1 MARIVRIA
9 TTSLATLEDFSPP
22 YNLSH
27 PDPRATFERG
37 LSLID
42 AAGAQRA
49 DIVCLPETFMASGL
63 PASRIAELAE
73 PADGPSF
80 QALSERAKRFGIH
93 VVAGM
98 FVRTASGVENIA
110 VLIGRD
116 GKLIGSYS
124 KNHPTEGEITGG
136 ITPGSRAAVYQTDIG
151 RIGLAICFDLNWPEL
166 WQNMA
171 RQGADMVCWI
181 SAYEGGFP
189 LQAYAWLH
197 KLTVVS
203 SVQSYHAKIIDRMGR
218 VLTETS
224 RWGRLVSA
232 DLDMDKAWFHTDGQG
247 EKIVAVQARYGD
259 RVKVETYGQ
268 EHMFSIESR
277 DPALDVREVVD
288 ALDLV
293 NYDDYISRCTAAQER
308 GRIDPPASA
317 GRVAEPAE

>member
-80 QALSERAKRFGIH
+80 QALGERAKRFGIH

-98 FVRTASGVENIA
+98 FVRTATGVENIA

-124 KNHPTEGEITGG
+124 KNHPTEGEIVGG
-136 ITPGSRAAVYQTDIG
+136 ITPGSRAAVFQTDIG

-166 WQNMA
+166 WQN
-171 RQGADMVCWI
+171 
-181 SAYEGGFP
+181 
-189 LQAYAWLH
+189 
-197 KLTVVS
+197 
-203 SVQSYHAKIIDRMGR
+203 
-218 VLTETS
+218 
-224 RWGRLVSA
+224 
-232 DLDMDKAWFHTDGQG
+232 
-247 EKIVAVQARYGD
+247 
-259 RVKVETYGQ
+259 
-268 EHMFSIESR
+268 
-277 DPALDVREVVD
+277 
-288 ALDLV
+288 
-293 NYDDYISRCTAAQER
+293 
-308 GRIDPPASA
+308 
-317 GRVAEPAE
+317 